1 MSSAFHEPVLR
12 DETLQ
17 HLFTIPG
24 GTYVDCT
31 VGGGGHAA
39 ALCAR
44 LDRSGRLICFDAD
57 AEALEQA
64 RVRLASCPSR
74 VEFVHENYRHL
85 AAVLRR
91 LGAGPVQG
99 ILFDLGVSS
108 HQLDE
113 TSRGFSFRSDAP
125 LDMRMDR
132 RASFTARELVNTAS
146 AEELEVVIREYGE
159 ERFARRIAR
168 AIVRARPLETTG
180 ALRDSVAGA
189 VRGPMLTKTLA
200 RVYQAL
206 RIAVNDELRGLG
218 EALRGAV
225 DTLAPGGR
233 IVVIAYHSLE
243 DRIVK
248 ELFRGASA
256 TYVRAAV
263 PMLPDTP
270 VEPRLR
276 VLTRRPVVPG
286 EAETA
291 ANPRARSARLRAA
304 ERTTAT

>member
-1 MSSAFHEPVLR
+1 
-12 DETLQ
+12 
-17 HLFTIPG
+17 
-24 GTYVDCT
+24 
-31 VGGGGHAA
+31 
-39 ALCAR
+39 
-44 LDRSGRLICFDAD
+44 
-57 AEALEQA
+57 
-64 RVRLASCPSR
+64 
-74 VEFVHENYRHL
+74 
-85 AAVLRR
+85 
-91 LGAGPVQG
+91 
-99 ILFDLGVSS
+99 
-108 HQLDE
+108 
-113 TSRGFSFRSDAP
+113 
-125 LDMRMDR
+125 
-132 RASFTARELVNTAS
+132 
-146 AEELEVVIREYGE
+146 VIREYGE

-168 AIVRARPLETTG
+168 AIVHARPLETTG
-180 ALRDSVAGA
+180 ALRDAVAGA

-206 RIAVNDELRGLG
+206 RIAVNDELRGFG

-256 TYVRAAV
+256 THVRAAV

-286 EAETA
+286 VEETA

-304 ERTTAT
+304 ERTTAA